1 MMHIHESQENTQ
13 PNWQTM
19 TSSYADK
26 LVSHDLRIFV
36 ISVGKKRDDPPLN
49 DQKQVRLNGK

>member
-1 MMHIHESQENTQ
+1 MT
-13 PNWQTM
+13 

-26 LVSHDLRIFV
+26 FVSQNLHISV
-36 ISVGKKRDDPPLN
+36 TSVGKKGTILLSN